1 MTHSSFRQ
9 PLPANLVPHMSK
21 GYPDVTQK
29 PEPFEMVIPAPA
41 GSLSS
46 SGADMA
52 KFMIAHLNDGAGLMK
67 PETAKMMHE
76 FKAPGVGPLNSMALG
91 FYEQWVNGQRAIAHG
106 GDTVWFHSYLW
117 LFPDA
122 DTGVFRSEEHTSEL
136 QSLMRISYAVFCLKK
151 KTY

>member
-1 MTHSSFRQ
+1 MTHSTFLQ
-9 PLPANLVPHMSK
+9 PLPARLVPHMSK

-67 PETAKMMHE
+67 PETAKLMHE
-76 FKAPGVGPLNSMALG
+76 FKAPGVGPLNSMAIG
-91 FYEQWVNGQRAIAHG
+91 FYEQWDKGQRAISHG
-106 GDTVWFHSYLW
+106 DEPVGFH
-117 LFPDA
+117 
-122 DTGVFRSEEHTSEL
+122 RSESRRVGQECV
-136 QSLMRISYAVFCLKK
+136 RP
-151 KTY
+151 

>member
-1 MTHSSFRQ
+1 
-9 PLPANLVPHMSK
+9 MSK

-91 FYEQWVNGQRAIAHG
+91 FYEQWVHGQRAIAPG
-106 GDTVWFHSYLW
+106 GDTVWFHPTPW

-122 DTGVFRSEEHTSEL
+122 DTGVFISMNSAGKDGAARGGVRALFHTIPEPPPP
-136 QSLMRISYAVFCLKK
+136 
-151 KTY
+151 